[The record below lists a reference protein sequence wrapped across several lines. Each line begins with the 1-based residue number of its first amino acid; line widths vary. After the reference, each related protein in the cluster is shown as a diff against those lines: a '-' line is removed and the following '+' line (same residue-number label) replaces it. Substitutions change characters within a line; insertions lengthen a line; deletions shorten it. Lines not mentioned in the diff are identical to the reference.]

1 MASIDPLAARAMV
14 RYRLRR
20 LAAARAHAQRS
31 GWRGARFPWGSADS
45 GADVTPTSGYLG
57 GRVVPI
63 LTGELEEHVTADVA
77 WAAAHYAEWCDDRS
91 FLVRA
96 VGPLLIDTA
105 RYWAS
110 RCRVDPD
117 GRAHV
122 DRVIGPDEYHDLVDD
137 NAYTNVMARWN
148 LRAAAAVAGRSGSA
162 ASESRQWLKLAA
174 QIVDGYNPSAG
185 RYEQFAGYDQLEPLL
200 IADVARPPV
209 VTDVLLGKERVSS
222 SQLIKQPDVLMLHH
236 LVPDEVQ
243 PGSLNPNLDFYG
255 PRTRAWLLPLTGDYR
270 RPAGAGGPR
279 R

>member
-1 MASIDPLAARAMV
+1 
-14 RYRLRR
+14 
-20 LAAARAHAQRS
+20 
-31 GWRGARFPWGSADS
+31 
-45 GADVTPTSGYLG
+45 
-57 GRVVPI
+57 
-63 LTGELEEHVTADVA
+63 
-77 WAAAHYAEWCDDRS
+77 
-91 FLVRA
+91 
-96 VGPLLIDTA
+96 
-105 RYWAS
+105 
-110 RCRVDPD
+110 
-117 GRAHV
+117 
-122 DRVIGPDEYHDLVDD
+122 VIGPDEYHDLVDD